1 MAFHRIL
8 RFTLIGGALVVGA
21 AVFGRGLRG
30 GAGASEPWKPGQV
43 ISTDELAKRLAKSA
57 AAKPHI
63 ICVGPRVFYNEAHIP
78 GAAYC
83 APGSK
88 REGLEKLKPS
98 AQGLTHQRDF
108 VLYCAGYP

>member
-21 AVFGRGLRG
+21 AVFGCGPRG

-43 ISTDELAKRLAKSA
+43 ISTDELAKRLANSA

-78 GAAYC
+78 RAVYSG
-83 APGSK
+83 PGSK
-88 REGLEKLKPS
+88 PEGLKKLKQC
-98 AQGLTHQRDF
+98 AQGLTHQQE
-108 VLYCAGYP
+108 VVIS